1 MFAVFARY
9 RGRSTHRAEHVRA
22 SAEAL
27 SRLEGLGEVRLAG
40 IEEIESIPATA
51 EAVLTLV
58 MALLAAGDWAIGIGI
73 AKDSD
78 PKAGADDSAEKALS
92 AAHSVLAKGGKA
104 GHVKT
109 RICSSD
115 KKAHAMAEDIS
126 AAFALLH
133 HVISRRS
140 PEGREATHLMRAGW
154 TQVEAAA
161 ELGVS
166 KQAINQRLAAAG
178 WNAELAGWNLA
189 AHLLERGHTL

>member
-1 MFAVFARY
+1 MYAVFARY

-27 SRLEGLGEVRLAG
+27 SHLEGLGEVRLAG
-40 IEEIESIPATA
+40 VEEIEATPASA

-73 AKDSD
+73 ASENAS
-78 PKAGADDSAEKALS
+78 KANADKAALKALS

-104 GHVKT
+104 GHVKI
-109 RICSSD
+109 RIRSTD
-115 KKAHAMAEDIS
+115 AEAHAMSEDIS
-126 AAFALLH
+126 AAFALLY

-189 AHLLERGHTL
+189 VHLLERANAL